1 MAVTIKFDSASRPE
15 NPTLVLEKANQEAI
29 GVISTAT
36 NFRFKDNLNSYA
48 EISFEIHKTL
58 NGKQLSFW
66 NDLKDF
72 KTVCIPEYRK
82 RFKIHVDVNQS
93 NDVLKSVTGVS
104 LYEDDLSQKNLYE
117 VEINTESDIK
127 RDDYVPTVFCDDKNT
142 KASLLHRIIR
152 DKAFYFK
159 IIHVDTSLKKIQRT
173 FSFDGI
179 SIYDAL
185 QEIAEEIHCLFVF
198 GEPDD
203 TGNCWTISAY
213 DLENYCNDCGYRGE
227 FDGACPKC
235 KSTRIDEGYGE
246 DTTIF
251 ISDENL
257 ANEITYTTDVDSVKN
272 CFRLEAGDDIMTAAV
287 INSNP
292 SGSRYLWLIPD
303 YMKEDMSDGLV
314 GKINSYDKDY
324 IHYQNEYVVTLD
336 TTLSKKYND
345 LIGKY
350 KTYNKDLSSI
360 PNQIKG
366 YQGIVKAYYDTIDFG
381 GYLKHSLMP
390 SIEMSQTT
398 AQKQAALLTV
408 SNLSPI
414 SIENIKYISL
424 ATANSAILNYAKVYI
439 DTAKYQVKVKSSSIS
454 GTIWTGILTVTS
466 WGDEKDTADTASL
479 RIVFDGNYENF
490 LKQKIDKVLAKE
502 EKDDLSITGLF
513 KKNDADFKAELKK
526 YSLSYLQIFYDSCEA
541 CLNILI
547 EQGVADKNKWNS
559 SSNPEGDLYTK
570 LYLPYRNKSSYISQ
584 EIQLRENEIN
594 TILGKYDE
602 NNKLIEKGMQSLL
615 LEKKN
620 FISDKLDFQKYLGD
634 YWIEFSKFR
643 REDTWKNE
651 NYISDGLNN
660 TDIFKKA
667 KEFLEATKKDL
678 YKSATLQHSIS
689 TDLKNLLILPGFEPL
704 KEHFA
709 LGNWLRVMID
719 DKVYKLRLIGY
730 EINYNDLGKLD
741 VEFSDVTQQLG
752 VMSDIQSIL
761 KQSKS
766 MSTSYHSVKHQ
777 AEQGEQSSE
786 TVKDWVE
793 KGLDTTVTKIV
804 NSADNQDIVYD
815 RHGLLF
821 RKKDDVSNTYS
832 PIMLKVINSTLAITD
847 DNWKTCKVGVGKFE
861 YLDPRDKQYK
871 IGYGVIA
878 DKLVGNLIL
887 SKEIGIYNESGSLTF
902 TTDGLGIT
910 NGTNTVTI
918 NPNAQNLFVIANKS
932 KNLLYV
938 DNTGNLNIE
947 GKLTA
952 SSGSK
957 IGYWYITDNA
967 IYSGSSSFGSANGKY
982 FGTSG
987 LSITDKFKVD
997 ANGNIVS
1004 SGTLSLGG
1012 GKLSYSNGVLSVNGK
1027 VAASSG
1033 SSFGH
1038 WTISDSAIYNGNST
1052 YGASGGKY
1060 FGSNGLSI
1068 SNTFKVDASGNITSS
1083 GTLSLA
1089 GGKLSYS
1096 SGTLTVSGNI
1106 TTTGGNIGGW
1116 TIASSDIYHNNSS
1129 SSAGISANGNNAF
1142 WAGTTYANR
1151 NNAPFRV
1158 GHDGSMY
1165 ASKGTFGGSLS
1176 AASGTFAGSLSAV
1189 NGTFTNLSAGKSE
1202 FHSTWILIDADG
1214 QTSVR
1219 IGTPDYKDWVDLT
1232 LRPLEDNKGNLGTP
1246 DYRWSTLYSRVIAQN
1261 SVREQKES
1269 IQSYNPE
1276 QAYDELKN
1284 LPLYTYYYKGG
1295 SDESKTMALGTMID
1309 YLPSEVMITTPHG
1322 NDTYNLGSLCFWSIG
1337 VIQTLQRKVELLES
1351 DLERIQ
1357 YGTHS

>member
-1 MAVTIKFDSASRPE
+1 MAVTIKFDSANRPE
-15 NPTLVLEKANQEAI
+15 NPTLILEKANQEAI
-29 GVISTAT
+29 CVLNTAT
-36 NFRFKDNLNSYA
+36 NIRFKDNLNSYA
-48 EISFEIHKTL
+48 EISFKIHKSF
-58 NGKQLSFW
+58 NGKTFHFW
-66 NDLKDF
+66 DNLKDF
-72 KTVCIPEYRK
+72 KTVYAPEWRK
-82 RFKIHVDVNQS
+82 RFQIRVDVNQS
-93 NDVLKSVTGVS
+93 TDILKSITGVS
-104 LYEDDLSQKNLYE
+104 LYENDLSQKNLYE

-127 RDDYVPTVFCDDKNT
+127 RDDYVPTIFYDDKNT
-142 KASLLHRIIR
+142 KASLLHRVLR

-159 IIHVDTSLKKIQRT
+159 IVHVDESLKKIQRT
-173 FSFDGI
+173 FSFNGI

-203 TGNCWTISAY
+203 TGNYWTISAY
-213 DLENYCNDCGYRGE
+213 DLESYCNDCGYRGE
-227 FDGACPKC
+227 FDSECPKC
-235 KSTRIDEGYGE
+235 KSTRIDKGYGE

-292 SGSRYLWLIPD
+292 SGSQYLWLIPD

-314 GKINSYDKDY
+314 SKIDSYDKDY
-324 IHYQNEYVVTLD
+324 AYYQNEYMTTLD
-336 TTLSKKYND
+336 ATLSKKYND
-345 LIGKY
+345 LIEKY
-350 KTYNKDLSSI
+350 KIYNKDLSSI
-360 PNQIKG
+360 ASQIKG

-408 SNLSPI
+408 ANLSPV
-414 SIENIKYISL
+414 SIENVKYISL
-424 ATANSAILNYAKVYI
+424 VTANSAILNYAKVYI

-454 GTIWTGILTVTS
+454 GTIWTGVLTVTS
-466 WGDEKDTADTASL
+466 WGDEKDTADTVSL
-479 RIVFDGNYENF
+479 RIVFNDNYENF
-490 LKQKIDKVLAKE
+490 LKQKIDKILAKE
-502 EKDDLSITGLF
+502 EKDDLSIIGLF
-513 KKNDADFKAELKK
+513 KKNDADFNAELKK

-559 SSNPEGDLYTK
+559 SSDPEGDLYTK
-570 LYLPYRNKSSYISQ
+570 MYLPYRNKSSYISQ

-594 TILGKYDE
+594 IILGKYDE
-602 NNKLIEKGMQSLL
+602 NNKLLNKGMQSIL

-620 FISDKLDFQKYLGD
+620 YISDKLNFQKYLGE
-634 YWIEFSKFR
+634 YWAEFSKFR

-651 NYISDGLNN
+651 NYISDGLDN
-660 TDIFKKA
+660 TEIFKKA
-667 KEFLEATKKDL
+667 KEFLEAAKKDL
-678 YKSATLQHSIS
+678 YKSVTLQHSIS
-689 TDLKNLLILPGFEPL
+689 TDLKNLLIFPGFEPL
-704 KEHFA
+704 KENFA
-709 LGNWLRVMID
+709 LGNWLRIMID
-719 DKVYKLRLIGY
+719 NKVYKLRLISY
-730 EINYNDLGKLD
+730 EIDYDEIGKID
-741 VEFSDVTQQLG
+741 VEFSDVTHILG
-752 VMSDIQSIL
+752 VISDIQSIL

-777 AEQGEQSSE
+777 AELGEQSNE

-793 KGLDTTVTKIV
+793 KGLDATVTKIV

-815 RHGLLF
+815 RHGLLL
-821 RKKDDVSNTYS
+821 RKKDDISETYS
-832 PIMLKVINSTLAITD
+832 PEQFKLINSTLAMTN
-847 DNWKTCKVGVGKFE
+847 DNWKTCKVGIGKFE
-861 YLDPRDKQYK
+861 YLDPRDNQYK
-871 IGYGVIA
+871 TGYGVIA

-887 SKEIGIYNESGSLTF
+887 SKEIGIYNESGNLTF

-967 IYSGSSSFGSANGKY
+967 IYSGNSSFGSANGKY
-982 FGTSG
+982 FGTNG

-1038 WTISDSAIYNGNST
+1038 WTISDSAIYNGSST

-1060 FGSNGLSI
+1060 FGTNGLSI
-1068 SNTFKVDASGNITSS
+1068 SNTFKVDASGNITAS
-1083 GTLSLA
+1083 GSLNLA
-1089 GGKLSYS
+1089 GGRISFSNETLNISGKINVDAGSKIGYWRITDDAIYYETPAVGLPGGRYFGSDGLSLS
-1096 SGTLTVSGNI
+1096 DKFIVDRDGNI
-1106 TTTGGNIGGW
+1106 
-1116 TIASSDIYHNNSS
+1116 
-1129 SSAGISANGNNAF
+1129 NAKS
-1142 WAGTTYANR
+1142 GL
-1151 NNAPFRV
+1151 
-1158 GHDGSMY
+1158 
-1165 ASKGTFGGSLS
+1165 FGGSLDS
-1176 AASGTFAGSLSAV
+1176 V
-1189 NGTFTNLSAGKSE
+1189 DGTFTNLNAGKSE

-1337 VIQTLQRKVELLES
+1337 VIQILQRKVELLETE
-1351 DLERIQ
+1351 LERIQ

>member
-1 MAVTIKFDSASRPE
+1 MAVTIKFDSANRPE
-15 NPTLVLEKANQEAI
+15 NPTLILEKANQEAI
-29 GVISTAT
+29 CVLNTAT
-36 NFRFKDNLNSYA
+36 NIRFKDNLNSYA
-48 EISFEIHKTL
+48 EISFKIHKSF

-72 KTVCIPEYRK
+72 KTVYIPEYRK

-93 NDVLKSVTGVS
+93 SDVLKSVTGVS

-127 RDDYVPTVFCDDKNT
+127 RDDYVPTVFYDDKNT

-257 ANEITYTTDVDSVKN
+257 ANEIIYTTDVDSVKN

-324 IHYQNEYVVTLD
+324 VYYQDEYVVTLD

-345 LIGKY
+345 LIEKY

-360 PNQIKG
+360 PNPIKG

-398 AQKQAALLTV
+398 AQKQAAFLTV

-454 GTIWTGILTVTS
+454 GTIWTGILTITS

-594 TILGKYDE
+594 TILGRYDE

-667 KEFLEATKKDL
+667 KEFLEAAKKDL

-689 TDLKNLLILPGFEPL
+689 TDLKNLLILSGFEPL
-704 KEHFA
+704 KENFA
-709 LGNWLRVMID
+709 LGNWLRIMID
-719 DKVYKLRLIGY
+719 NKVYKLRLISY
-730 EINYNDLGKLD
+730 EIDYDEIGKID
-741 VEFSDVTQQLG
+741 VEFSDVTHILG
-752 VMSDIQSIL
+752 VISDIQSIL

-777 AEQGEQSSE
+777 AEQGEQSN
-786 TVKDWVE
+786 E
-793 KGLDTTVTKIV
+793 KVRSWENNGLDT
-804 NSADNQDIVYD
+804 DNVVIYGGSHKNMVYD
-815 RHGLLF
+815 KHGLLI
-821 RKKDDVSNTYS
+821 RKYDDILDSYLPS
-832 PIMLKVINSTLAITD
+832 QIKITHSILSYTN
-847 DNWKTCKVGVGKFE
+847 DNWQTAKAGIGEFSYFDPKEKTVKT
-861 YLDPRDKQYK
+861 
-871 IGYGVIA
+871 GYGVIA
-878 DKLVGNLIL
+878 DTIVGSLIL
-887 SKEIGIYNESGSLTF
+887 GEQVGIYNKTGNLTF
-902 TTDGLGIT
+902 DENGLGVS
-910 NGTNTVTI
+910 NGTNSVSI
-918 NPNAQNLFVIANKS
+918 NPNATQLFKIKS
-932 KNLLYV
+932 KLGDIFFV
-938 DNTGNLNIE
+938 DDEGNLNIT
-947 GKLTA
+947 GKVTA
-952 SSGSK
+952 QPDSGL
-957 IGYWYITDNA
+957 GYWTATPSSIYNTNNVFGSPNGKYIGENGLSFGNKFTVDSLGNMRTTGKITSVGDLDLADGKFTYTNGQLKITNA
-967 IYSGSSSFGSANGKY
+967 IVNFVGSSLGYWEVSDTAIYNGSHDYATLNGKY
-982 FGTSG
+982 FG
-987 LSITDKFKVD
+987 K
-997 ANGNIVS
+997 
-1004 SGTLSLGG
+1004 
-1012 GKLSYSNGVLSVNGK
+1012 
-1027 VAASSG
+1027 
-1033 SSFGH
+1033 
-1038 WTISDSAIYNGNST
+1038 
-1052 YGASGGKY
+1052 
-1060 FGSNGLSI
+1060 NGLSI
-1068 SNTFKVDASGNITSS
+1068 SNNFQVDST
-1083 GTLSLA
+1083 
-1089 GGKLSYS
+1089 GKLISKNGEFTGKLLDS
-1096 SGTLTVSGNI
+1096 SFNKLISGK
-1106 TTTGGNIGGW
+1106 TEF
-1116 TIASSDIYHNNSS
+1116 NS
-1129 SSAGISANGNNAF
+1129 N
-1142 WAGTTYANR
+1142 
-1151 NNAPFRV
+1151 
-1158 GHDGSMY
+1158 
-1165 ASKGTFGGSLS
+1165 
-1176 AASGTFAGSLSAV
+1176 
-1189 NGTFTNLSAGKSE
+1189 
-1202 FHSTWILIDADG
+1202 WILIDDG
-1214 QTSVR
+1214 VKGACRIGLSDYLGWTDFTIKTNIDGYGY
-1219 IGTPDYKDWVDLT
+1219 IGTPDNMW
-1232 LRPLEDNKGNLGTP
+1232 N
-1246 DYRWSTLYSRVIAQN
+1246 TLYAHFIAQGT
-1261 SVREQKES
+1261 SEDKKENVVPYS
-1269 IQSYNPE
+1269 SQT
-1276 QAYDELKN
+1276 AYTELKN
-1284 LPLYTYYYKGG
+1284 MPLYSYSYKND
-1295 SDESKTMALGTMID
+1295 SSKIKSTVLGTNIQN
-1309 YLPSEVMITTPHG
+1309 LPKEIMLS
-1322 NDTYNLGSLCFWSIG
+1322 NDNYTYDLSSLCFWMIG
-1337 VIQTLQRKVELLES
+1337 VMKTMQDKIEYIENEINKPV
-1351 DLERIQ
+1351 I
-1357 YGTHS
+1357 

>member
-1 MAVTIKFDSASRPE
+1 MAVTIKFDSANRPE
-15 NPTLVLEKANQEAI
+15 NPTLILEKANQEAI
-29 GVISTAT
+29 CVLNTAT
-36 NFRFKDNLNSYA
+36 NIRFKDNLNSYA
-48 EISFEIHKTL
+48 EISFKIHKSF
-58 NGKQLSFW
+58 NGKTFHFW
-66 NDLKDF
+66 DNLKDF
-72 KTVCIPEYRK
+72 KTVYAPEWRK
-82 RFKIHVDVNQS
+82 RFQIRVDVNQS
-93 NDVLKSVTGVS
+93 TDILKSITGVS
-104 LYEDDLSQKNLYE
+104 LYENDLSQKNLYE

-127 RDDYVPTVFCDDKNT
+127 RDDYVPTIFYDDKNT
-142 KASLLHRIIR
+142 KASLLHRVLR

-159 IIHVDTSLKKIQRT
+159 IVHVDESLKKIQRT
-173 FSFDGI
+173 FSFNGI

-203 TGNCWTISAY
+203 TGNYWTISAY
-213 DLENYCNDCGYRGE
+213 DLESYCNDCGYRGE
-227 FDGACPKC
+227 FDSECPKC
-235 KSTRIDEGYGE
+235 KSTRIDKGYGE

-292 SGSRYLWLIPD
+292 SGSQYLWLIPD

-314 GKINSYDKDY
+314 SKIDSYDKDY
-324 IHYQNEYVVTLD
+324 AYYQNEYMTTLD
-336 TTLSKKYND
+336 ATLSKKYND
-345 LIGKY
+345 LIEKY
-350 KTYNKDLSSI
+350 KIYNKDLSSI
-360 PNQIKG
+360 ASQIKG

-408 SNLSPI
+408 ANLSPV
-414 SIENIKYISL
+414 SIENVKYISL

-454 GTIWTGILTVTS
+454 GTIWTGVLTVTS
-466 WGDEKDTADTASL
+466 WGDEKDTADTVSL
-479 RIVFDGNYENF
+479 RIVFNDNYENF
-490 LKQKIDKVLAKE
+490 LKQKIDKILAKE
-502 EKDDLSITGLF
+502 EKNDLSITGLF
-513 KKNDADFKAELKK
+513 KKNDTDFKSELKK

-584 EIQLRENEIN
+584 EIKLRENEIN
-594 TILGKYDE
+594 IILGKYDE
-602 NNKLIEKGMQSLL
+602 NNKLLNKGMQSIL

-620 FISDKLDFQKYLGD
+620 YISDKLNFQKYLGE
-634 YWIEFSKFR
+634 YWAEFSKFR

-651 NYISDGLNN
+651 NYISDGLDN
-660 TDIFKKA
+660 TEIFKKA
-667 KEFLEATKKDL
+667 KEFLEAAKKDL
-678 YKSATLQHSIS
+678 YKSVTLQHSIS
-689 TDLKNLLILPGFEPL
+689 TDLKNLLIFPGFEPL
-704 KEHFA
+704 KENFA
-709 LGNWLRVMID
+709 LGNWLRIMID
-719 DKVYKLRLIGY
+719 NKVYKLRLISY
-730 EINYNDLGKLD
+730 EIDYDEIGKID
-741 VEFSDVTQQLG
+741 VEFSDVTHILG
-752 VMSDIQSIL
+752 VISDIQSIL

-777 AEQGEQSSE
+777 AEQGEQSNE

-793 KGLDTTVTKIV
+793 KGLDATVTKIV

-815 RHGLLF
+815 RHGLLL
-821 RKKDDVSNTYS
+821 RKKDDISETYS
-832 PIMLKVINSTLAITD
+832 PEQFKLINSTLAMTN
-847 DNWKTCKVGVGKFE
+847 DNWKTCKVGIGKFE
-861 YLDPRDKQYK
+861 YLDPRDNQYK
-871 IGYGVIA
+871 TGYGVIA

-887 SKEIGIYNESGSLTF
+887 SKEIGIYNESGNLTF

-967 IYSGSSSFGSANGKY
+967 IYSGNSSFGSANGKY
-982 FGTSG
+982 FGTNG

-1038 WTISDSAIYNGNST
+1038 WTISDSAIYNGSST

-1060 FGSNGLSI
+1060 FGTNGLSI
-1068 SNTFKVDASGNITSS
+1068 SNTFKVDASGNITAS
-1083 GTLSLA
+1083 GSLNLA
-1089 GGKLSYS
+1089 GGRISFSNETLNISGKINVDAGSKIGYWRITDDAIYYETPAVGLPGGRYFGSDGLSLS
-1096 SGTLTVSGNI
+1096 DKFIVDRDGNI
-1106 TTTGGNIGGW
+1106 
-1116 TIASSDIYHNNSS
+1116 
-1129 SSAGISANGNNAF
+1129 NAKS
-1142 WAGTTYANR
+1142 GL
-1151 NNAPFRV
+1151 
-1158 GHDGSMY
+1158 
-1165 ASKGTFGGSLS
+1165 FGGSLDS
-1176 AASGTFAGSLSAV
+1176 V
-1189 NGTFTNLSAGKSE
+1189 DGTFTNLSAGKSE
-1202 FHSTWILIDADG
+1202 FHPTWILIDADG

-1269 IQSYNPE
+1269 IQSYNSE

-1295 SDESKTMALGTMID
+1295 SQETKTMALGTMID
-1309 YLPSEVMITTPHG
+1309 YLPSEVLITTPNG

-1337 VIQTLQRKVELLES
+1337 VIQTLQRKVESLETE
-1351 DLERIQ
+1351 LERIE
-1357 YGTHS
+1357 YGTH

>member
-1 MAVTIKFDSASRPE
+1 MAVTIKFDSANRPE
-15 NPTLVLEKANQEAI
+15 NPTLILEKANQEAI
-29 GVISTAT
+29 CVLNTAT
-36 NFRFKDNLNSYA
+36 NIRFKDNLNSYA
-48 EISFEIHKTL
+48 EISFKIHKSF
-58 NGKQLSFW
+58 NGKTFHFW
-66 NDLKDF
+66 DNLKDF
-72 KTVCIPEYRK
+72 KTVYAPEWRK
-82 RFKIHVDVNQS
+82 RFQIRVDVNQS
-93 NDVLKSVTGVS
+93 TDILKSITGVS
-104 LYEDDLSQKNLYE
+104 LYENDLSQKNLYE

-127 RDDYVPTVFCDDKNT
+127 RDDYVPTIFYDDKNT
-142 KASLLHRIIR
+142 KASLLHRVLR

-159 IIHVDTSLKKIQRT
+159 IVHVDESLKKIQRT
-173 FSFDGI
+173 FSFNGI

-203 TGNCWTISAY
+203 TGNYWTISAY
-213 DLENYCNDCGYRGE
+213 DLESYCNDCGYRGE
-227 FDGACPKC
+227 FDNECPKC
-235 KSTRIDEGYGE
+235 KSTRIDKGYGE

-292 SGSRYLWLIPD
+292 SGSQYLWLIPD

-314 GKINSYDKDY
+314 SKIDSYDKDY
-324 IHYQNEYVVTLD
+324 AYYQNEYMTTLD
-336 TTLSKKYND
+336 ATLSKKYND
-345 LIGKY
+345 LIEKY
-350 KTYNKDLSSI
+350 KIYNKDLSSI
-360 PNQIKG
+360 ASQIKG

-408 SNLSPI
+408 ANLSPV
-414 SIENIKYISL
+414 SIENVKYISL

-454 GTIWTGILTVTS
+454 DTIWTGVLTVTS
-466 WGDEKDTADTASL
+466 WGDEKDTADTVSL
-479 RIVFDGNYENF
+479 RIVFNDNYENF
-490 LKQKIDKVLAKE
+490 LKQKIDKILAKE
-502 EKDDLSITGLF
+502 EKDDLSIIGLF
-513 KKNDADFKAELKK
+513 KKNDVDFNAELKK

-559 SSNPEGDLYTK
+559 SSDPEGDLYTK
-570 LYLPYRNKSSYISQ
+570 MYLPYRNKSSYISQ

-594 TILGKYDE
+594 IILGKYDE
-602 NNKLIEKGMQSLL
+602 NNKLLNKGMQSIL

-620 FISDKLDFQKYLGD
+620 YISDKLNFQKYLGE
-634 YWIEFSKFR
+634 YWAEFSKFR

-651 NYISDGLNN
+651 NYISDGLDN
-660 TDIFKKA
+660 TEIFKKA
-667 KEFLEATKKDL
+667 KEFLEAAKKDL
-678 YKSATLQHSIS
+678 YKSSTLQHSIS

-704 KEHFA
+704 KENFA
-709 LGNWLRVMID
+709 LGNWLRIMID
-719 DKVYKLRLIGY
+719 NKVYKLRLISY
-730 EINYNDLGKLD
+730 EIDYDEIGKID
-741 VEFSDVTQQLG
+741 VEFSDVTHILG
-752 VMSDIQSIL
+752 VISDIQSIL

-777 AEQGEQSSE
+777 AEQGEQSNE
-786 TVKDWVE
+786 TVKDWAE
-793 KGLDTTVTKIV
+793 KGLDATVTKIV

-815 RHGLLF
+815 RHGLLL
-821 RKKDDVSNTYS
+821 RKKDDISETYS
-832 PIMLKVINSTLAITD
+832 PEQFKLINSTLAMTN
-847 DNWKTCKVGVGKFE
+847 DNWKTCKVGIGKFE
-861 YLDPRDKQYK
+861 YLDPRDNQYK
-871 IGYGVIA
+871 TGYGVIA

-887 SKEIGIYNESGSLTF
+887 SKEIGIYNESGNLTF

-967 IYSGSSSFGSANGKY
+967 IYSGNSSFGSANGKY
-982 FGTSG
+982 FGTNG

-1038 WTISDSAIYNGNST
+1038 WTISDSAIYNGSST

-1060 FGSNGLSI
+1060 FGTNGLSI
-1068 SNTFKVDASGNITSS
+1068 SNTFKVDASGNITAS
-1083 GTLSLA
+1083 GSLNLA
-1089 GGKLSYS
+1089 GGRISFSNETLNISGKINVDAGSKIGYWRITDDAIYYETPAVGLPGGRYFGSDGLSLS
-1096 SGTLTVSGNI
+1096 DKFIVDRDGNI
-1106 TTTGGNIGGW
+1106 
-1116 TIASSDIYHNNSS
+1116 
-1129 SSAGISANGNNAF
+1129 NAKS
-1142 WAGTTYANR
+1142 GL
-1151 NNAPFRV
+1151 
-1158 GHDGSMY
+1158 
-1165 ASKGTFGGSLS
+1165 FGGSLDS
-1176 AASGTFAGSLSAV
+1176 V
-1189 NGTFTNLSAGKSE
+1189 DGTFTNLSAGKSE
-1202 FHSTWILIDADG
+1202 FNPTWILIDADG

-1269 IQSYNPE
+1269 IQSYNSE

-1295 SDESKTMALGTMID
+1295 SQETKTMALGTMID
-1309 YLPSEVMITTPHG
+1309 YLPSEVLITTPNG

-1337 VIQTLQRKVELLES
+1337 VIQTLQRKVELLETE
-1351 DLERIQ
+1351 LERIQ

>member
-1 MAVTIKFDSASRPE
+1 MAVTIKFDSANRPE
-15 NPTLVLEKANQEAI
+15 NPTLVLEKANQQAI
-29 GVISTAT
+29 GVLNTAT
-36 NFRFKDNLNSYA
+36 NIRLKDSLNSYA
-48 EISFEIHKTL
+48 EISFQVHKALNEKTL
-58 NGKQLSFW
+58 PFW
-66 NDLKDF
+66 NDIKDF
-72 KTVCIPEYRK
+72 KIVYIPELRK
-82 RFKIHVDVNQS
+82 RFQIRVDVTQS
-93 NDVLKSVTGVS
+93 TSVSKTVTGVS
-104 LYEDDLSQKNLYE
+104 LYENDLSQKKLYN
-117 VEINTESDIK
+117 VEINTEADIK
-127 RDDYVPTVFCDDKNT
+127 RDDYVPTVFFDDKNT
-142 KASLLHRIIR
+142 KASLLHRVLR

-173 FSFDGI
+173 FSFNDI

-185 QEIAEEIHCLFVF
+185 QKIAEEIHCLFVF

-213 DLENYCNDCGYRGE
+213 DLESYCNDCGYRGE
-227 FDGACPKC
+227 FNGECPKC

-292 SGSRYLWLIPD
+292 SGSQYLWYIKD
-303 YMKEDMSDGLV
+303 ETKEDMSDELV
-314 GKINSYDKDY
+314 EKINSYDKDY
-324 IHYQNEYVVTLD
+324 AFYQNDYTATLD
-336 TTLSKKYND
+336 ETLSKKYND
-345 LIGKY
+345 LIEKY
-350 KTYNKDLSSI
+350 KVYNKDFSPIS
-360 PNQIKG
+360 NQIKG
-366 YQGIVKAYYDTIDFG
+366 YQEIVKSYYDTIDFS
-381 GYLKHSLMP
+381 GYLKNSLMP

-398 AQKQAALLTV
+398 AQEQAALLTRE
-408 SNLSPI
+408 NLSPV
-414 SIENIKYISL
+414 SIENIQYISL
-424 ATANSAILNYAKVYI
+424 ATADSAILNYAKIYI

-454 GTIWTGILTVTS
+454 DTIWTGILTVVN
-466 WGDEKDTADTASL
+466 WGDEKDTSDTTTL
-479 RIVFDGNYENF
+479 EIVFDNNYENF
-490 LKQKIDKVLAKE
+490 LKQKIDKLLAKE
-502 EKDDLSITGLF
+502 EKDSLSITELF
-513 KKNDADFKAELKK
+513 KKNDDDFKAELKK
-526 YSLSYLQIFYDSCEA
+526 YSLSYLQIFYDACEA

-547 EQGVADKNKWNS
+547 EQGVADKDKWNS
-559 SSNPEGDLYTK
+559 SSDPEKDLYTK

-584 EIQLRENEIN
+584 EIQLRENEILI
-594 TILGKYDE
+594 ILGKYDE
-602 NNKLIEKGMQSLL
+602 NNKLVDKGMQTLL
-615 LEKKN
+615 LEQKN
-620 FISDKLDFQKYLGD
+620 YISDKLDFPKYLGD
-634 YWIEFSKFR
+634 YWSEFCKFR

-651 NYISDGLNN
+651 NYISDGLDN
-660 TDIFKKA
+660 TEIFKKA
-667 KEFLEATKKDL
+667 KEFLEAARKDL
-678 YKSATLQHSIS
+678 FKSATLQHSIS
-689 TDLKNLLILPGFEPL
+689 TDLKNLLILPGFSPL

-719 DKVYKLRLIGY
+719 EKVYKLRLINY
-730 EINYNDLGKLD
+730 KIDYNEIGKLD
-741 VEFSDVTQQLG
+741 VEFSDVVQQLG
-752 VMSDIQSIL
+752 AISDIQSII
-761 KQSKS
+761 KQSIS
-766 MSTSYHSVKHQ
+766 MSTSYHSVKRQ

-793 KGLDTTVTKIV
+793 KGLDATVTKIV

-815 RHGLLF
+815 RHGLLL
-821 RKKDDVSNTYS
+821 RKKDDISETYS
-832 PIMLKVINSTLAITD
+832 PEQFKLINSTLAMTN
-847 DNWKTCKVGVGKFE
+847 DNWKTCKVGIGKFE

-871 IGYGVIA
+871 TGYGVIA

-932 KNLLYV
+932 KDLLYV
-938 DNTGNLNIE
+938 DDTGNLNIE

-952 SSGSK
+952 ASGSK
-957 IGYWYITDNA
+957 IGYWYITDDA
-967 IYSGSSSFGSANGKY
+967 IYNGNNSFGSVNSKY

-997 ANGNIVS
+997 ENGNMES

-1012 GKLSYSNGVLSVNGK
+1012 GKLSYSNGTLSVNGK
-1027 VAASSG
+1027 VVANSG

-1038 WTISDSAIYNGNST
+1038 WTISDSAIYNGSST

-1060 FGSNGLSI
+1060 FGSDGLSI

-1083 GTLSLA
+1083 GTLNLA

-1096 SGTLTVSGNI
+1096 GGTLTVSGNI

-1129 SSAGISANGNNAF
+1129 SSAGISANENNAF

-1158 GHDGSMY
+1158 GHDGNIY
-1165 ASKGTFGGSLS
+1165 ASKGTFGG
-1176 AASGTFAGSLSAV
+1176 TLSAV

-1269 IQSYNPE
+1269 IQSYNSE

-1295 SDESKTMALGTMID
+1295 SQETKTMALGTMID
-1309 YLPSEVMITTPHG
+1309 YLPSEVLITTPNG

-1337 VIQTLQRKVELLES
+1337 VIQTLQRKVELLETE
-1351 DLERIQ
+1351 LERIQ